1 MNSNLFH
8 NIANV
13 ASLVL
18 AGATAVLIASGC
30 TTLPT
35 GGLECSGSWINP
47 VWTTY
52 GVMALQGLK
61 IAVNVVRDGFG
72 GLTKPQ
78 PPVEQ

>member
-8 NIANV
+8 NLANI

-18 AGATAVLIASGC
+18 AAATAVLIASGC

-35 GGLECSGSWINP
+35 GGLECSASWINP
-47 VWTTY
+47 AWTSIAIM
-52 GVMALQGLK
+52 VLQGLK
-61 IAVNVVRDGFG
+61 LLVNVIRDGIS

>member
-8 NIANV
+8 NLANI

-35 GGLECSGSWINP
+35 GGLECSASWISP
-47 VWTTY
+47 VYTTY
-52 GVMALQGLK
+52 GIMALQGLK
-61 IAVNVVRDGFG
+61 IVVNVVRDGIS
-72 GLTKPQ
+72 GLVKPQ
-78 PPVEQ
+78 PPVQ